1 LIASRRVLANRD
13 AINGSI
19 LKEVVMAK
27 KKQKATVEAE
37 APATRN
43 HAAAAL
49 ADARFRK
56 QVVADQKKYRPA
68 NRKADKAKLKQLAAA
83 A

>member
-1 LIASRRVLANRD
+1 
-13 AINGSI
+13 
-19 LKEVVMAK
+19 MAK
-27 KKQKATVEAE
+27 KKQTTTVQAE

-56 QVVADQKKYRPA
+56 QVVADKKKYKRA
-68 NRKADKAKLKQLAAA
+68 DRKAAKAKLKQLAVAA
-83 A
+83 

>member
-1 LIASRRVLANRD
+1 
-13 AINGSI
+13 
-19 LKEVVMAK
+19 MAK
-27 KKQKATVEAE
+27 KKQKTTAQAE

-56 QVVADQKKYRPA
+56 QVVADKRKYKRTD
-68 NRKADKAKLKQLAAA
+68 RKADKAQLKKLSLAA
-83 A
+83 

>member
-1 LIASRRVLANRD
+1 
-13 AINGSI
+13 
-19 LKEVVMAK
+19 MAK
-27 KKQKATVEAE
+27 KKQTTPVQAE

-56 QVVADQKKYRPA
+56 QVVADKRKYKRTD
-68 NRKADKAKLKQLAAA
+68 RKADKAKLKKLSLAA
-83 A
+83 